1 MYAAFYIVW
10 NHPPPNAPRKTLT
23 HTWVIHHITLYMSE
37 KYFKKISILP
47 DMAVSSLLLWCARWH
62 PQKHC
67 HIRTSKR
74 KKSAFSLHTDMWMSV
89 QSGLVSQHQHIYYRS
104 GPWHSLPPP
113 HKKETINIFTK
124 APFNEL
130 VLVYVLSVADSLWKT
145 PYTSKT
151 SVENIFLHLKKSMWK
166 HSRQK
171 KKIALWSMQKINL
184 EKCDWLARKPQ
195 LLFLKKW
202 NC

>member
-1 MYAAFYIVW
+1 
-10 NHPPPNAPRKTLT
+10 
-23 HTWVIHHITLYMSE
+23 
-37 KYFKKISILP
+37 
-47 DMAVSSLLLWCARWH
+47 MAVSSLLLWCARWH

-151 SVENIFLHLKKSMWK
+151 SVENIFFHLKKSMWK

-171 KKIALWSMQKINL
+171 K
-184 EKCDWLARKPQ
+184 R
-195 LLFLKKW
+195 LLYGLCKKSIW
-202 NC
+202 KSVIDLHANRNYFFWKSEIVKQ